1 MCTFFIDTFK
11 PEIFWTA
18 LSAIG
23 TLLAVLIALF
33 LPSFNE
39 YKRVNRI
46 VRLIEGEI
54 SRNYR
59 IAKNADSGHDIPF
72 PDGSTHH
79 VVLSAQDTARLFKLD
94 LWKEYKYKLADD
106 RPESFEKYQGICQHI
121 DALSDLNQI
130 HEKLR
135 PVKFKGEID
144 LFVKKCQE
152 ELKLV

>member
-59 IAKNADSGHDIPF
+59 IAKNADSVHDIPF
-72 PDGSTHH
+72 PDGATHR

-130 HEKLR
+130 HEKWR